1 LAERKAAR
9 HRSSGRNHL
18 DRNLF
23 SLLLPKA
30 PVQVTASI
38 VGVSGTEIRQGDGAA
53 VEAEA
58 VLMFEAETK
67 ADILLI
73 DLP

>member
-1 LAERKAAR
+1 
-9 HRSSGRNHL
+9 
-18 DRNLF
+18 
-23 SLLLPKA
+23 
-30 PVQVTASI
+30 VTASI
-38 VGVSGTEIRQGDGAA
+38 IGLSGTEIRQGDGAA

-58 VLMFEAETK
+58 VLMFEAQTK